1 MHHVLLGIVGLWNVV
16 PKVSIFQREILSQKL
31 LTSVGI
37 PLSDALMGYYDGLQ
51 AVQRYYWSSVKH
63 FVRIFKSSNVGV
75 ESIDP

>member
-1 MHHVLLGIVGLWNVV
+1 VGLWNVV
-16 PKVSIFQREILSQKL
+16 PKVSIFQREILSQKH

-37 PLSDALMGYYDGLQ
+37 PLPDAPMGYYDDLQ

-63 FVRIFKSSNVGV
+63 FARIFKSSKVGV